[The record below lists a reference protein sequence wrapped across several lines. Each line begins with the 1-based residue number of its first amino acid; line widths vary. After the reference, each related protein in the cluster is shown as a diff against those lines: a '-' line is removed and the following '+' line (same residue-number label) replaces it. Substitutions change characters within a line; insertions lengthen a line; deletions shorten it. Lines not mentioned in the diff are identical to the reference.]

1 MHYLY
6 VSQLKIQGST
16 MKKVEENGD
25 LIIFLV
31 LLVNRRKSW
40 CQGAPTL

>member
-1 MHYLY
+1 M
-6 VSQLKIQGST
+6 
-16 MKKVEENGD
+16 MKKVEEKGD

-31 LLVNRRKSW
+31 LLVIRQKSW